1 MDLTMDFKTTTGR
14 IGVNITDKAALT
26 AEVQDRFARREGFA
40 LATLNLD
47 HLVKLGSQSTF
58 ATAYAKQDLVTA
70 DGNPIVWMSALAGRP
85 VSLLPGADLVL
96 PLASMAAQAGLKV
109 ALVGST
115 QESLKGAEAALVNAI
130 PGVIIAARI
139 APPMGFDPEGPE
151 AEAILKQLADL
162 DIGLCFVALGAPKQE
177 VLAAL
182 GRRIAPRTGFAS
194 IGAGLDFLSGHQNR
208 APRIVRQLA
217 LEWLWRAVNNPRRLA
232 LRYLQSAMI
241 LPGHAL
247 RAIGSRL

>member
-1 MDLTMDFKTTTGR
+1 MDFKTTTGR
-14 IGVNITDKAALT
+14 IGVNITDKTALT
-26 AEVQDRFARREGFA
+26 AQVQDRFARREGFA

-70 DGNPIVWMSALAGRP
+70 DGNPIVWISALAGRP

-96 PLASMAAQAGLKV
+96 PLASMATQAGLKV

-115 QESLKGAEAALVNAI
+115 EESLKGAEAALVDAI
-130 PGVIIAARI
+130 PGVVVAARF

-151 AEAILKQLADL
+151 AKAILTQLADL
-162 DIGLCFVALGAPKQE
+162 DIGLCFLALGAPKQE

-208 APRIVRQLA
+208 APRIVRRLA
-217 LEWLWRAVNNPRRLA
+217 LEWLWRAVHNPRRLA